1 MKRVIAIPIIQII
14 GIENMTL
21 SEKLALLKRQN
32 TDDEGSD
39 NHWKCM
45 VKDELLEEHGK
56 TWKKNVLRGV
66 DGSLTLLYD
75 ERHDQI
81 HPSTYASKVTVHL
94 TKNDD
99 KYLLFLG
106 RIHPIKGLDLLIN
119 AWKRIYHQYF
129 KINLVIIG
137 DFNNEN
143 YKPLERRQ
151 ILVKKTAWV
160 SKLGGAILYIGL
172 PMLFATGSFPVI
184 RGVLILVLL
193 TIIISVLI
201 HLITLDVEIDASFN
215 KALPILRDKI
225 DSHYHE
231 ECRSVLRA
239 AAYTYVIGSLQS
251 FISLRYIWLLIMRLR

>member
-1 MKRVIAIPIIQII
+1 MIIYLLILFLYLSPIIWFNFIFKKNDKI
-14 GIENMTL
+14 LENMPFNGL
-21 SEKLALLKRQN
+21 EFGRLILK
-32 TDDEGSD
+32 E
-39 NHWKCM
+39 
-45 VKDELLEEHGK
+45 
-56 TWKKNVLRGV
+56 
-66 DGSLTLLYD
+66 
-75 ERHDQI
+75 
-81 HPSTYASKVTVHL
+81 
-94 TKNDD
+94 
-99 KYLLFLG
+99 
-106 RIHPIKGLDLLIN
+106 KGLSDVTIESTMKGDHYDPNEKKVRVKQDRLDNKSIT
-119 AWKRIYHQYF
+119 AISVVCHE
-129 KINLVIIG
+129 IG
-137 DFNNEN
+137 HAIQHNEN

-151 ILVKKTAWV
+151 ILVKNTAWV

-215 KALPILRDKI
+215 KALPILRNKI

>member
-1 MKRVIAIPIIQII
+1 MIIYLLILFLYLSPIIWFKFVFKKNDKIL
-14 GIENMTL
+14 ENMPFNGL
-21 SEKLALLKRQN
+21 EFGKLILK
-32 TDDEGSD
+32 E
-39 NHWKCM
+39 
-45 VKDELLEEHGK
+45 
-56 TWKKNVLRGV
+56 
-66 DGSLTLLYD
+66 
-75 ERHDQI
+75 
-81 HPSTYASKVTVHL
+81 
-94 TKNDD
+94 
-99 KYLLFLG
+99 
-106 RIHPIKGLDLLIN
+106 KGLSDVTIESTMEGDHYDLNEKKVRVKQDRLDNKSIT
-119 AWKRIYHQYF
+119 AISVVCHE
-129 KINLVIIG
+129 IG
-137 DFNNEN
+137 HAIQHNEN

-151 ILVKKTAWV
+151 ILVKNTAWV
-160 SKLGGAILYIGL
+160 SKVGGAILYIGL
-172 PMLFATGSFPVI
+172 PMLFATGSFPII

>member
-1 MKRVIAIPIIQII
+1 MIIYLLILFLYLSPIIWFNFVFKKNDKIL
-14 GIENMTL
+14 ENMPFNGL
-21 SEKLALLKRQN
+21 EFGRLILK
-32 TDDEGSD
+32 E
-39 NHWKCM
+39 
-45 VKDELLEEHGK
+45 
-56 TWKKNVLRGV
+56 
-66 DGSLTLLYD
+66 
-75 ERHDQI
+75 
-81 HPSTYASKVTVHL
+81 
-94 TKNDD
+94 
-99 KYLLFLG
+99 
-106 RIHPIKGLDLLIN
+106 KGLSDVTIESTMEGDHYDLNEKKVRVKQDRLDNKSIT
-119 AWKRIYHQYF
+119 AISVVCHE
-129 KINLVIIG
+129 IG
-137 DFNNEN
+137 HAIQHNEN

-151 ILVKKTAWV
+151 ILVKNTAWV

-172 PMLFATGSFPVI
+172 PMLFATGSFPII

-251 FISLRYIWLLIMRLR
+251 FISLRYIWLLIMRSR

>member
-1 MKRVIAIPIIQII
+1 MIIYLLILFLYLSPIIWFNFVFKKNDKIL
-14 GIENMTL
+14 ENMPFNGL
-21 SEKLALLKRQN
+21 EFGKLILK
-32 TDDEGSD
+32 E
-39 NHWKCM
+39 
-45 VKDELLEEHGK
+45 
-56 TWKKNVLRGV
+56 
-66 DGSLTLLYD
+66 
-75 ERHDQI
+75 
-81 HPSTYASKVTVHL
+81 
-94 TKNDD
+94 
-99 KYLLFLG
+99 
-106 RIHPIKGLDLLIN
+106 KGLSDVTIESTMEGDHYDLNGKKVRVKQDRLDNKSIT
-119 AWKRIYHQYF
+119 AISVVCHE
-129 KINLVIIG
+129 IG
-137 DFNNEN
+137 HAIQHNEN

-151 ILVKKTAWV
+151 ILVKNTAWV
-160 SKLGGAILYIGL
+160 SKVGGAILYIGL
-172 PMLFATGSFPVI
+172 PMLFATGSFPII

>member
-1 MKRVIAIPIIQII
+1 LIIYLLILFLYLSPIIWFKFVFKKNDKIL
-14 GIENMTL
+14 ENMPFNGL
-21 SEKLALLKRQN
+21 EFGKLILK
-32 TDDEGSD
+32 E
-39 NHWKCM
+39 
-45 VKDELLEEHGK
+45 
-56 TWKKNVLRGV
+56 
-66 DGSLTLLYD
+66 
-75 ERHDQI
+75 
-81 HPSTYASKVTVHL
+81 
-94 TKNDD
+94 
-99 KYLLFLG
+99 
-106 RIHPIKGLDLLIN
+106 KGLSDVTIESTMEGDHYDPNEKKVRVKQDRLDNKSIT
-119 AWKRIYHQYF
+119 AISVVCHE
-129 KINLVIIG
+129 IG
-137 DFNNEN
+137 HAIQHNEN

-151 ILVKKTAWV
+151 ILVKNTAWV

-172 PMLFATGSFPVI
+172 PMLFATGSFPII

>member
-1 MKRVIAIPIIQII
+1 MIIYLLILFLYLSPIIWFNFVFKKNDKIL
-14 GIENMTL
+14 ENMPFNGL
-21 SEKLALLKRQN
+21 EFGKLILK
-32 TDDEGSD
+32 E
-39 NHWKCM
+39 
-45 VKDELLEEHGK
+45 
-56 TWKKNVLRGV
+56 
-66 DGSLTLLYD
+66 
-75 ERHDQI
+75 
-81 HPSTYASKVTVHL
+81 
-94 TKNDD
+94 
-99 KYLLFLG
+99 
-106 RIHPIKGLDLLIN
+106 KGLSDVTIESTMEGDHYDPNEKKVRVKQDRLDNKSIT
-119 AWKRIYHQYF
+119 AISVVCHE
-129 KINLVIIG
+129 IG
-137 DFNNEN
+137 HAIQHNEN

-151 ILVKKTAWV
+151 ILVKNTAWV

-172 PMLFATGSFPVI
+172 PMLFAAGSFPVI

>member
-1 MKRVIAIPIIQII
+1 MIIYLLILFLYLSPIIWFNFVFKKNDKIL
-14 GIENMTL
+14 ENMPFNGL
-21 SEKLALLKRQN
+21 EFGKLILK
-32 TDDEGSD
+32 E
-39 NHWKCM
+39 
-45 VKDELLEEHGK
+45 
-56 TWKKNVLRGV
+56 
-66 DGSLTLLYD
+66 
-75 ERHDQI
+75 
-81 HPSTYASKVTVHL
+81 
-94 TKNDD
+94 
-99 KYLLFLG
+99 
-106 RIHPIKGLDLLIN
+106 KGLSDVTIESTMEGDHYDPNEKKVRVKQDRLDNKSIT
-119 AWKRIYHQYF
+119 AISVVCHE
-129 KINLVIIG
+129 IG
-137 DFNNEN
+137 HAIQHNEN

-151 ILVKKTAWV
+151 ILVKNTAWV

-172 PMLFATGSFPVI
+172 PMLFAAGSFPVI

-193 TIIISVLI
+193 TIITSVLI

>member
-1 MKRVIAIPIIQII
+1 MIIYLLILFLYLSPIIWFNFVFKKNDKIL
-14 GIENMTL
+14 ENMPFNGL
-21 SEKLALLKRQN
+21 EFGRLILK
-32 TDDEGSD
+32 E
-39 NHWKCM
+39 
-45 VKDELLEEHGK
+45 
-56 TWKKNVLRGV
+56 
-66 DGSLTLLYD
+66 
-75 ERHDQI
+75 
-81 HPSTYASKVTVHL
+81 
-94 TKNDD
+94 
-99 KYLLFLG
+99 
-106 RIHPIKGLDLLIN
+106 KGLSDVTIESTMEGDHYDPNEKKVRVKQDRLDNKSIT
-119 AWKRIYHQYF
+119 AISVVCHE
-129 KINLVIIG
+129 IG
-137 DFNNEN
+137 HAIQHNEN

-151 ILVKKTAWV
+151 ILVKNTAWV

>member
-1 MKRVIAIPIIQII
+1 MIIYLLILFLYLSPIIWFNFVFKKNDKIL
-14 GIENMTL
+14 ENMPFNGL
-21 SEKLALLKRQN
+21 EFGRLILK
-32 TDDEGSD
+32 E
-39 NHWKCM
+39 
-45 VKDELLEEHGK
+45 
-56 TWKKNVLRGV
+56 
-66 DGSLTLLYD
+66 
-75 ERHDQI
+75 
-81 HPSTYASKVTVHL
+81 
-94 TKNDD
+94 
-99 KYLLFLG
+99 
-106 RIHPIKGLDLLIN
+106 KGLSDVTIESTMEGDHYDPNEKKVRVKQDRLDNKSIT
-119 AWKRIYHQYF
+119 AISVVCHE
-129 KINLVIIG
+129 IG
-137 DFNNEN
+137 HAIQHNEN

-151 ILVKKTAWV
+151 VLVKNTAWV

>member
-1 MKRVIAIPIIQII
+1 MIIYLLILFLYLSPIIWFNFVFKKNDKIL
-14 GIENMTL
+14 ENMPFNGL
-21 SEKLALLKRQN
+21 EFGKLILK
-32 TDDEGSD
+32 E
-39 NHWKCM
+39 
-45 VKDELLEEHGK
+45 
-56 TWKKNVLRGV
+56 
-66 DGSLTLLYD
+66 
-75 ERHDQI
+75 
-81 HPSTYASKVTVHL
+81 
-94 TKNDD
+94 
-99 KYLLFLG
+99 
-106 RIHPIKGLDLLIN
+106 KGLSDVTIESTMKGDHYDPNEKKVRVKQDRLDNKSIT
-119 AWKRIYHQYF
+119 AISVVCHE
-129 KINLVIIG
+129 IG
-137 DFNNEN
+137 HAIQHNEN

-151 ILVKKTAWV
+151 ILVKNTAWV

-172 PMLFATGSFPVI
+172 PMLFATGSFPII

-193 TIIISVLI
+193 SIITSVLI

>member
-1 MKRVIAIPIIQII
+1 MIIYLLILFLYLSPIIWFNFIFKKNDKI
-14 GIENMTL
+14 LENMPFNGL
-21 SEKLALLKRQN
+21 EFGRLILK
-32 TDDEGSD
+32 E
-39 NHWKCM
+39 
-45 VKDELLEEHGK
+45 
-56 TWKKNVLRGV
+56 
-66 DGSLTLLYD
+66 
-75 ERHDQI
+75 
-81 HPSTYASKVTVHL
+81 
-94 TKNDD
+94 
-99 KYLLFLG
+99 
-106 RIHPIKGLDLLIN
+106 KGLSDVTIESTMEGDHYDPNEKKVRVKQDRLDNKSIT
-119 AWKRIYHQYF
+119 AISVVCHE
-129 KINLVIIG
+129 IG
-137 DFNNEN
+137 HAIQHNEN

-151 ILVKKTAWV
+151 ILVKNTAWV

>member
-1 MKRVIAIPIIQII
+1 MIIYLLILFLYLSPIIWFNFVFKKNDKIL
-14 GIENMTL
+14 ENMPFNGL
-21 SEKLALLKRQN
+21 EFGRLILK
-32 TDDEGSD
+32 E
-39 NHWKCM
+39 
-45 VKDELLEEHGK
+45 
-56 TWKKNVLRGV
+56 
-66 DGSLTLLYD
+66 
-75 ERHDQI
+75 
-81 HPSTYASKVTVHL
+81 
-94 TKNDD
+94 
-99 KYLLFLG
+99 
-106 RIHPIKGLDLLIN
+106 KGLSDVTIESTMKGDHYDPNEKKVRVKQDRLDNKSIT
-119 AWKRIYHQYF
+119 AISVVCHE
-129 KINLVIIG
+129 IG
-137 DFNNEN
+137 HAIQHNEN

-151 ILVKKTAWV
+151 ILVKNTAWV

>member
-1 MKRVIAIPIIQII
+1 MLIYLLILFLYLSPIIWFNFVFKKNDKIL
-14 GIENMTL
+14 ENMPF
-21 SEKLALLKRQN
+21 N
-32 TDDEGSD
+32 G
-39 NHWKCM
+39 
-45 VKDELLEEHGK
+45 LE
-56 TWKKNVLRGV
+56 
-66 DGSLTLLYD
+66 
-75 ERHDQI
+75 
-81 HPSTYASKVTVHL
+81 
-94 TKNDD
+94 
-99 KYLLFLG
+99 FG
-106 RIHPIKGLDLLIN
+106 RLILIEKGLSDVTIESTMEGDHYDPNEKKVRVKQDRLDNKSIT
-119 AWKRIYHQYF
+119 AISVVCHE
-129 KINLVIIG
+129 IG
-137 DFNNEN
+137 HAIQHNEN

-151 ILVKKTAWV
+151 ILVKNTAWV

>member
-1 MKRVIAIPIIQII
+1 MIIYLLILFLYLSPIIWFNFVFKKNDKIL
-14 GIENMTL
+14 ENMPFNGL
-21 SEKLALLKRQN
+21 EFGRLILK
-32 TDDEGSD
+32 E
-39 NHWKCM
+39 
-45 VKDELLEEHGK
+45 
-56 TWKKNVLRGV
+56 
-66 DGSLTLLYD
+66 
-75 ERHDQI
+75 
-81 HPSTYASKVTVHL
+81 
-94 TKNDD
+94 
-99 KYLLFLG
+99 
-106 RIHPIKGLDLLIN
+106 KGLSDVTIESTMEGDHYDPNEKKVRVKQDRLDNKSIT
-119 AWKRIYHQYF
+119 AISVVCHE
-129 KINLVIIG
+129 IG
-137 DFNNEN
+137 HAIQHNEN

-151 ILVKKTAWV
+151 ILVKNTAWV

-231 ECRSVLRA
+231 ACRSVLRA

>member
-1 MKRVIAIPIIQII
+1 MIIYLLILFLYLSPIIWFNFVFKKNDKIL
-14 GIENMTL
+14 ENMPFNGL
-21 SEKLALLKRQN
+21 EFGKLILK
-32 TDDEGSD
+32 E
-39 NHWKCM
+39 
-45 VKDELLEEHGK
+45 
-56 TWKKNVLRGV
+56 
-66 DGSLTLLYD
+66 
-75 ERHDQI
+75 
-81 HPSTYASKVTVHL
+81 
-94 TKNDD
+94 
-99 KYLLFLG
+99 
-106 RIHPIKGLDLLIN
+106 KGLSDVTIESTMEGDHYDPNEKKVRVKQDRLDNKSIT
-119 AWKRIYHQYF
+119 AISVVCHE
-129 KINLVIIG
+129 IG
-137 DFNNEN
+137 HAIQHNEN

-151 ILVKKTAWV
+151 ILVKNTAWV

-172 PMLFATGSFPVI
+172 PMLFATGSFPII

-193 TIIISVLI
+193 SIITSVLI

>member
-1 MKRVIAIPIIQII
+1 MIIYLLILFLYLSPIIWFNFVFKKNDKIL
-14 GIENMTL
+14 ENMPFNGL
-21 SEKLALLKRQN
+21 EFGKLILK
-32 TDDEGSD
+32 E
-39 NHWKCM
+39 
-45 VKDELLEEHGK
+45 
-56 TWKKNVLRGV
+56 
-66 DGSLTLLYD
+66 
-75 ERHDQI
+75 
-81 HPSTYASKVTVHL
+81 
-94 TKNDD
+94 
-99 KYLLFLG
+99 
-106 RIHPIKGLDLLIN
+106 KGLSDVTIESTMEGDHYDLNEKKVRVKQDRLDNKSIT
-119 AWKRIYHQYF
+119 AISVVCHE
-129 KINLVIIG
+129 IG
-137 DFNNEN
+137 HAIQHNEN

-172 PMLFATGSFPVI
+172 PMLFATGSFPII

-193 TIIISVLI
+193 TIITSVLI